1 MQISELEMVSN
12 LLLPFIYLWHGIK
25 KKEVIIHFKMISTE
39 KYTYELIIRSHELII
54 RSRLGTCFKTL
65 EMIKSSTNAGV
76 YKFFRLQPSL
86 KSVFAKQQ
94 SSFRTL
100 AAD

>member
-1 MQISELEMVSN
+1 MRISDIEMVSN

-25 KKEVIIHFKMISTE
+25 KEEVIIHFKMISTE
-39 KYTYELIIRSHELII
+39 KYTCELII
-54 RSRLGTCFKTL
+54 RSRLGTCFKKL

>member
-1 MQISELEMVSN
+1 MRISELEMVSN

-25 KKEVIIHFKMISTE
+25 KKEVLIHFKMISTE